1 MVLIEGADA
10 TRHYLQTALELV
22 AVQVDE
28 VANVGEV
35 VGRDGAEELTVV
47 VVLVVAM
54 DTATVEP
61 GEVIDYFQ
69 NRVV

>member
-61 GEVIDYFQ
+61 GKVIDYFQ